1 MRSYYRHSGSIFM
14 GMEVFL
20 HVDCD
25 TILARRI
32 IKLEKI
38 MVPVKVALAEI
49 QRGAEEIL
57 VESELIEKLELG
69 RPLRIK
75 AGFDPTAPDLH
86 LGHTVLLNKLKQFQD
101 LGHEILFLI
110 GDFTGMIGDPTGKN
124 VTRKP
129 LTPEQVKENSNS
141 YQEQVFKILDRQKTT
156 VVFNS
161 HWMNLM
167 TSSDMIHLASN
178 HTVARMLERDDF
190 DKRYK
195 NGQPI
200 AIHEFLYPLIQGYDS
215 VELNADVELGG
226 TDQKFNLLMGRELQ
240 KAYGK
245 PQQSILTMPIL
256 EGLDGVQKMSKSLNN
271 YVAINDSPK
280 DIFGK
285 LMSISDELM
294 WRYINLLSFK
304 TVPEIKKLR
313 DDVAGG
319 RNPIEIKKDF
329 AEEMVERFNDAAT
342 AKQARKGFE
351 NQFKKGEIPQDIPEI
366 KLSTDKEGIPIANV
380 LKDAGLTTSTSDAIR
395 MLKQGAVKMDS
406 QKIDDRSLII
416 MKGEGHIFQV
426 GKRKYAKIYV
436 V

>member
-1 MRSYYRHSGSIFM
+1 M
-14 GMEVFL
+14 GMEAFIF
-20 HVDCD
+20 VDCD

-57 VESELIEKLELG
+57 VESELIEKLESG

-129 LTPEQVKENSNS
+129 LTTEQVKENSNS
-141 YQEQVFKILDRQKTT
+141 YQEQVFKILDPQKTT

-167 TSSDMIHLASN
+167 TSSDMIRLASN

-195 NGQPI
+195 NGQSI

-245 PQQSILTMPIL
+245 SQQSILTMPIL

-280 DIFGK
+280 DVFGK

-304 TVPEIKKLR
+304 TVSEIKKLR

-329 AEEMVERFNDAAT
+329 AEEIVERFNDAAA

-366 KLSTDKEGIPIANV
+366 RLSTDKEGIPIANV
-380 LKDAGLTTSTSDAIR
+380 LKDADLTTSTSEAIR

-406 QKIDDRSLII
+406 QKIDDRSLVI

-426 GKRKYAKIYV
+426 GKRKYAKISV